1 MTANPAISNNSGRAG
16 LAVFNAMVDSVRK
29 ATGWAFPICFNRVL
43 ADNADLMRDRLDAT
57 HHTPPLLRLFNRTK
71 VATGLDEVASAQLAT
86 DKVSKLT
93 SRFFPSLSGAPT
105 ALQWD
110 ILWRT
115 ALLREKCGIAVRLYN
130 RSSGPEVS
138 KTDWKA
144 ALDQA
149 DDYADMLD
157 YQAAAAKDIGT
168 YASFVNSDPKSK
180 LRVFRIQIDRI
191 MRDEGLSSREAFA
204 KLKDTQPIFWA
215 ASLLSFKQVRQ
226 QERQ

>member
-1 MTANPAISNNSGRAG
+1 VNANPAISNNSGRAG
-16 LAVFNAMVDSVRK
+16 SAVFNAIVDSVRK

-57 HHTPPLLRLFNRTK
+57 LHTPPLLRLFNRTK

-115 ALLREKCGIAVRLYN
+115 ALLREKCGIVVRLYN
-130 RSSGPEVS
+130 RSSDTGVS
-138 KTDWKA
+138 KADWKA
-144 ALDQA
+144 ANARA
-149 DDYADMLD
+149 DDFLSLLD
-157 YQAAAAKDIGT
+157 DQAAASKDFGT
-168 YASFVNSDPKSK
+168 HAVFQNWGPENK
-180 LRVFRIQIDRI
+180 LRCFKIQIDRL
-191 MRDEGLSSREAFA
+191 MKDEGLSRHEAFE
-204 KLKDTQPIFWA
+204 KLRDTQPVFWA
-215 ASLLSFKQVRQ
+215 ASLLSFEPDKQ
-226 QERQ
+226 